1 MDRIGGR
8 PVGVGSNPPMP
19 ERLGG
24 RVPEGIGREPAEPAC
39 CKVPSRMETKSIEA
53 LLLRARGLGVLR
65 GVLGS
70 PAARDLLK
78 LLEYLANPRP
88 EPASVADVFG
98 RLWEGLAS
106 EPDRLLPD
114 AWQSHLVGRLLQDEN
129 SFSLGAEGGWLRGV
143 VLEQARLDLGTLRM
157 LFDLDAPTL
166 LGMVEGALPGLAG
179 IWVPW
184 ADPTRPADGSPRDAV
199 ARKLADAGDWG
210 AAADLLADHFARH
223 GAGSL
228 GRHRAFRWDGEG
240 LRAVP
245 NPDPVRLS
253 GLIGYEREREPLV
266 ENTRRFL
273 AGLPAQ
279 HALLYG
285 QPGTGKSSTVKAL
298 LNEFADAG
306 LRLVEVSKEDLGS
319 LPRVLGALRGRGP
332 RFVLFV
338 DDLSFEEHEVEYKA
352 LKALLEGS
360 VEEPPENVRV
370 YATSNRRNLIRE
382 GFSDREDGD
391 DVHAHDTMQEKQSL
405 SARFGLRVTFPAPDQ
420 GRYLRIVEGLA
431 RERGLE
437 ASEEALRE
445 GALLWDRWHA
455 GRSGRTARQFVDELE
470 AGLATRQARS
480 LR

>member
-1 MDRIGGR
+1 
-8 PVGVGSNPPMP
+8 
-19 ERLGG
+19 
-24 RVPEGIGREPAEPAC
+24 
-39 CKVPSRMETKSIEA
+39 METKSIET
-53 LLLRARGLGVLR
+53 LLLRARGMGVLR

-70 PAARDLLK
+70 PVARDLLE
-78 LLEYLANPRP
+78 LLELLASPRP
-88 EPASVADVFG
+88 EPSAVADNFG
-98 RLWEGLAS
+98 QLWEGLAS
-106 EPDRLLPD
+106 GTDNLLAD
-114 AWQSHLVGRLLQDEN
+114 AWQSHLAGRLLEDEN
-129 SFSLGAEGGWLRGV
+129 PFSLGAEGGRLRGA
-143 VLEQARLDLGTLRM
+143 VLEQARLDLRTLRM
-157 LFDLDAPTL
+157 LFDLDAPAL
-166 LGMVEGALPGLAG
+166 LGMVEGAVPGLAG

-184 ADPTRPADGSPRDAV
+184 ADPAHQGEDSPRGAV
-199 ARKLADAGDWG
+199 ARKLAAAGDWG
-210 AAADLLADHFARH
+210 ATAGLLADHFARH
-223 GAGSL
+223 GAGPL

-273 AGLPAQ
+273 AGLPVQ

-298 LNEFADAG
+298 LNEFAGAG
-306 LRLVEVSKEDLGS
+306 LRLVEVAKEDLGS

-391 DVHAHDTMQEKQSL
+391 DVHAGDTMQEKQSL
-405 SARFGLRVTFPAPDQ
+405 SARFGLRVTFPSPDQ
-420 GRYLRIVEGLA
+420 KRYLRIVEGLA
-431 RERGLE
+431 KERGLE
-437 ASEEALRE
+437 ASEERLRE
-445 GALLWDRWHA
+445 EALLWDRWHA
-455 GRSGRTARQFVDELE
+455 GRSGRTARQFVDEFE
-470 AGLATRQARS
+470 AGLETRRRARS
-480 LR
+480 PR